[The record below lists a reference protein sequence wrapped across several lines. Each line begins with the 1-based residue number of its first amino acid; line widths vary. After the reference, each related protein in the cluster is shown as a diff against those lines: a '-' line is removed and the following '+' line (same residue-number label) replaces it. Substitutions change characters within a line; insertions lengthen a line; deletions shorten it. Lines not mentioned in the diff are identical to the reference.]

1 MNCKCWLMMIGI
13 QVVVQTTVLAGDV
26 TTPHWRR
33 PVALVITDEGRHLI
47 TANQQS
53 GSLSLLDARRM
64 RVQSETSIG
73 KRLSDLV
80 VSPVDNNLLLTTDE
94 ESHELLAV
102 RRQDEKFAVIKRL
115 DLSPYPVTIRMT
127 ADGSRACIASLWS
140 RTISVVDVALWLESK
155 TPDSSVVTAV
165 RLPFAPRELLMIDE
179 AHKLIVADAFGSK
192 LAVVKLAEGSVK
204 QSHLESVREIL
215 GHGIRKMSR
224 HPTLPRVVMTHQI
237 LSRGARSSLDDV
249 HWGNLMVN
257 CLRSLAL
264 DDLLD
269 PKANISRRTQLE
281 FLGGPDR
288 GAGDPAG
295 FVIRPRGG
303 IAIALSGTNEL
314 LMDDG
319 SRSFGIRLPTGE
331 RPTAVVLGTDE
342 FRTYILN
349 TLSDS
354 ITVAGLRD
362 IVGTISLGSH
372 PELTSAERGERLFHS
387 AKLSHEGWFSCA
399 SCHTDGHT
407 NGLLNDNF
415 TDGTFDTPKRV
426 LTLRGVADTAPYA
439 WNGRFET
446 LREQIQHSISSTMQG
461 EPLSDQQTD
470 DLETYLRTLSP
481 APPPPEVNSAEAR
494 GLAERG
500 AALFEKLDCAR
511 CHRGPTYTS
520 ARVVDVDLADERGD
534 SKYNPPSLRGL
545 SQQNSFFHDARATS
559 LEEVFTKYQHQTGTA
574 LTAEQVKELVAF
586 LNRL

>member
-53 GSLSLLDARRM
+53 GSLSLLDARLM
-64 RVQSETSIG
+64 SVQSESSIG

-115 DLSPYPVTIRMT
+115 DLSPYPVTVRMT

-140 RTISVVDVALWLESK
+140 RTITVVDIARWLESK
-155 TPDSSVVTAV
+155 APESSVISAV

-192 LAVVKLAEGSVK
+192 LAVVKLAEGSSD

-446 LREQIQHSISSTMQG
+446 LREQIQHSIRSTMQG

-481 APPPPEVNSAEAR
+481 APPPPAVNSAEAR

-511 CHRGPTYTS
+511 CHKGPTYTS

-545 SQQNSFFHDARATS
+545 SQQNSFFHDARTTS

-586 LNRL
+586 LSRL